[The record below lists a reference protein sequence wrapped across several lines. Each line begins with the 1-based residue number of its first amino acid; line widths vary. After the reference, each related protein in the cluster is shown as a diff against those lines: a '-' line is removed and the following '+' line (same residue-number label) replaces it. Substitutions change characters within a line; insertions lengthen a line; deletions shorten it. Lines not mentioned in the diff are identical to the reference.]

1 MFSADSQSVASA
13 AAFAGC
19 DGDQLSPQSR
29 LVAARCTLFVSRLL
43 IRSGPSLARHSRPLV
58 MKRAE
63 LLIPPAAGQHC
74 PCPFALRAR
83 VYIWKSPTAVRLNG
97 TLEFLETQP
106 TSHV

>member
-43 IRSGPSLARHSRPLV
+43 TRSGPSLARHSRPLV

-74 PCPFALRAR
+74 PLPLRFAGPR
-83 VYIWKSPTAVRLNG
+83 ST
-97 TLEFLETQP
+97 
-106 TSHV
+106 TSQRRCVHALTVKTD